1 MNERGLPFLIMA
13 LLLLSAG
20 VLLLTGRFSGDEPP
34 QGSPPSAPSV
44 TLLESPFVLPSVSAD
59 EISRAVAILASD
71 LRAAAL
77 MGSTPYSIIDSG
89 AAIDKNQNKFG
100 VAMRISMSEPISVE
114 GAWPQFGGGQLILS
128 ACSAPGGVTELIA
141 VVDLVSGELGSLSI
155 GPGHPVRSE
164 RGGVLRFSYDC
175 DNVR

>member
-1 MNERGLPFLIMA
+1 MNRRSLPFLILA
-13 LLLLSAG
+13 LLLLIAG
-20 VLLLTGRFSGDEPP
+20 VLLLTGRFSGED
-34 QGSPPSAPSV
+34 QLQRSAPSMPSV
-44 TLLESPFVLPSVSAD
+44 TLLDSPFVLSSVTAE

-71 LRAAAL
+71 PRAAAL

-89 AAIDKNQNKFG
+89 VAIDKNQNKFG

-114 GAWPQFGGGQLILS
+114 GEWPQFGGGQLTLS
-128 ACSAPGGVTELIA
+128 ACSAPGGVTELTA
-141 VVDLVSGELGSLSI
+141 VVDLVSGELAYLSV

-164 RGGVLRFSYDC
+164 REGVLRFSYDC